1 MPPSKTEAAYRLLKS
16 QIEDLTLPPGAK
28 LGEVP
33 LAERLGASRTPVR
46 EAIRRLAREGLVRFA
61 PGEVAEVAPVSLAGV
76 RALFEFRQILEP
88 AAARLVTRDGRTDP
102 ERIAAFHSLLPDLR
116 AVRAGIDEAG
126 PAGTDGPADGPA
138 DDRRAAAVRTFHA
151 LTERFDQA
159 LIAAVRNPP
168 LAKTIA
174 DTRGQTARL
183 RAIAHA
189 APGRPALSLGE
200 HLAMTEA
207 VVAGDP
213 DRAAGEV
220 ARHLTAT
227 LDTVMTALTRGD
239 LPASVDVRM

>member
-1 MPPSKTEAAYRLLKS
+1 MPTSKTEAAYRLLKR
-16 QIEDLTLPPGAK
+16 QIEQLTLPPGAK
-28 LGEVP
+28 LGEVA

-46 EAIRRLAREGLVRFA
+46 EAIRRLEREGLVRVA

-88 AAARLVTRDGRTDP
+88 AAARLVTRDGRSDP
-102 ERIAAFHSLLPDLR
+102 ARIAGFHALLPELR
-116 AVRAGIDEAG
+116 AIRDRIEGAAEGEGAAPDGV
-126 PAGTDGPADGPA
+126 PAGGRPAE
-138 DDRRAAAVRTFHA
+138 AVREFHI
-151 LTERFDQA
+151 LTERFDRT
-159 LIAAVRNPP
+159 LIDAVRNPP

-189 APGRPALSLGE
+189 APGRPVLSLDE
-200 HLAMTEA
+200 HLRMTEA

-213 DRAAGEV
+213 DRAAAEV
-220 ARHLTAT
+220 AHHLDGT
-227 LDTVMTALTRGD
+227 LRTVLDALTRGD

>member
-1 MPPSKTEAAYRLLKS
+1 MSLSKTESAYRSLKG

-28 LGEVP
+28 LGEVG

-61 PGEVAEVAPVSLAGV
+61 PGEVAEVAPISLAGV

-88 AAARLVTRDGRTDP
+88 AAARLVTRDGCAEP
-102 ERIAAFHSLLPDLR
+102 VRIAAFRALLPELEAVRDRFGAPGAEDAEPSDVLR
-116 AVRAGIDEAG
+116 PVPVDEQAVRA
-126 PAGTDGPADGPA
+126 
-138 DDRRAAAVRTFHA
+138 FHA

-189 APGRPALSLGE
+189 APGRPALSLAE
-200 HLAMTEA
+200 HLAMTGA
-207 VVAGDP
+207 VVAGDSE
-213 DRAAGEV
+213 RAAAEV
-220 ARHLTAT
+220 AAHLDRT
-227 LDTVMTALTRGD
+227 LRTVLDGLTRGD